1 MKRIIIASAVMILI
15 AAITAQAQMLS
26 LPASASKN
34 LGVYVGTWT
43 GKGKI
48 EVTTLRSKTEFFT
61 ATTSC
66 AWSPN
71 APQVVCE
78 EESGLLAVG
87 TSKGF
92 AVFSYVPQKKQYQTW
107 ISRREY
113 SRIYYFGT
121 VEGSVW
127 TYGGSFTA
135 AGNTYQSRMIFNF
148 TSPNE
153 CAQKIEYSEDGR
165 IWNLDAEIKW
175 IRE

>member
-1 MKRIIIASAVMILI
+1 MKRMVIASVVTMVVVAL
-15 AAITAQAQMLS
+15 TAQAQMPS
-26 LPASASKN
+26 LPASVSKN

-48 EVTTLRSKTEFFT
+48 EVTPLRSKTEFFT
-61 ATTSC
+61 ATISC

-92 AVFSYVPQKKQYQTW
+92 AVFSYVPQKKQYQAW
-107 ISRREY
+107 ISRRKY

-127 TYGGSFTA
+127 TFGGSFTA

-148 TSPNE
+148 TSPKE
-153 CAQKIEYSEDGR
+153 CAQKIEYSEDGK
-165 IWNLDAEIKW
+165 IWSLDAEIKW
-175 IRE
+175 TKE